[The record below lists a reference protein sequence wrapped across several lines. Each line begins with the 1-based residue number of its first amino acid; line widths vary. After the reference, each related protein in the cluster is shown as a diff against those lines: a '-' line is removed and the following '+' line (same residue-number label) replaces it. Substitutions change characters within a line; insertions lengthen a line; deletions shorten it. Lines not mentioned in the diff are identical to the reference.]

1 MLWLQTNTEDS
12 GLLNLGGSLTRQFD
26 KQVTKYPGY
35 SHICEIGKLIE
46 ETENKVS
53 SRMMKYTFS

>member
-1 MLWLQTNTEDS
+1 MLWLQTNTEEC
-12 GLLNLGGSLTRQFD
+12 GLMNLGGSLTRQFER
-26 KQVTKYPGY
+26 QIIQAPGF

-53 SRMMKYTFS
+53 TLT